1 MSGLPPVCD
10 GTWLG
15 GAMVRDRTMIR
26 AMHSP
31 YCVITGL
38 GPVTYEF
45 RVDIQVVGG
54 RATPG

>member
-1 MSGLPPVCD
+1 VCD

-54 RATPG
+54 RAKPG